1 MKSVIFDL
9 DNTLYSEKS
18 YVKSGFREVSN
29 YLSNKYTLD
38 QDIIFKKMIHI
49 FNVNGR
55 DKVFNILLDDL
66 NISEKENVLNLVYI
80 YRFHTPNISLYD
92 DVLDT
97 LIRLKEENYKLGII
111 TDGKALVQKNKID
124 ALNLNEIFDVIILT
138 DALGSD
144 FWKPSIVPYQIALD
158 LLNSNPS
165 ESCYIGDDSYKDFLG
180 PKSLNIKT
188 IQVQY
193 EKEIDYW
200 KKRGF
205 NQTKPDCTVKYL
217 QDIFNFL

>member
-9 DNTLYSEKS
+9 DNTLYSEMS
-18 YVKSGFREVSN
+18 YVKSGFIEVSD
-29 YLSNKYTLD
+29 YLSNKYKLD
-38 QDIIFKKMIHI
+38 CDMVFKKMVHI
-49 FNVNGR
+49 LNVEGR
-55 DKVFNILLDDL
+55 GKVFNILLDDL
-66 NISEKENVLNLVYI
+66 NLSEKENIFNLVYV

-97 LIRLKEENYKLGII
+97 LITLKKMDYKLGII
-111 TDGKALVQKNKID
+111 TDGKAIVQKNKID
-124 ALNLNEIFDVIILT
+124 ALNLNELFDVIILT

-158 LLNSNPS
+158 LLNSTPN
-165 ESCYIGDDSYKDFLG
+165 ESCYIGDDSFKDFLG
-180 PKSLNIKT
+180 PKSLNMIT

-193 EKEIDYW
+193 EEEIDYW

-205 NQTKPDCTVKYL
+205 NQTKPDYKVKYL
-217 QDIFNFL
+217 QGIFDFL

>member
-9 DNTLYSEKS
+9 DNTLYSEIS
-18 YVKSGFREVSN
+18 YVKSGFMKVSE
-29 YLSNKYTLD
+29 YLSNKYKLN
-38 QDIIFKKMIHI
+38 QDMIFKKMIHI
-49 FNVNGR
+49 FNVKGR
-55 DKVFNILLDDL
+55 GKVFNVLLNDL
-66 NISEKENVLNLVYI
+66 NLSEKENVLNLVYI
-80 YRFHTPNISLYD
+80 YRFHSPNISLYD

-111 TDGKALVQKNKID
+111 TDGKAIVQKNKID

-144 FWKPSIVPYQIALD
+144 FWKPSIIPYQIALD
-158 LLNSNPS
+158 LLNSTPN
-165 ESCYIGDDSYKDFLG
+165 ESCYIGDDSFKDFLG

-193 EKEIDYW
+193 EDEIDYW
-200 KKRGF
+200 EKRGF
-205 NQTKPDCTVKYL
+205 KQTKPDYMVKSL